1 MVAVLLKVR
10 YHLPYLLISIKLS
23 EMYQIS
29 RVLVGCYHQLPFIFN
44 ILLLKCKISQ
54 TKENLVKR
62 AQRFSKQHH
71 K

>member
-29 RVLVGCYHQLPFIFN
+29 RVLVGCYHQLTN
-44 ILLLKCKISQ
+44 IENATSLHFYNIWLLKCKISQ

-62 AQRFSKQHH
+62 T
-71 K
+71 

>member
-29 RVLVGCYHQLPFIFN
+29 RVLVGCYHQLTN
-44 ILLLKCKISQ
+44 I
-54 TKENLVKR
+54 ENATSLHFQYL
-62 AQRFSKQHH
+62 ASKM
-71 K
+71 